1 MAGTLELL
9 NEELATISAQ
19 LARANRSHEILREEN
34 RKKSLV
40 EAALRK
46 DIRRLE
52 DRKTVL
58 EYRCTLTEW
67 CAWENAFDNRGTY

>member
-40 EAALRK
+40 EAGLRK

-58 EYRCTLTEW
+58 EYRCTLTELY
-67 CAWENAFDNRGTY
+67 A